1 MYSQYQLQDDSGLL
15 RETASQTSGPF
26 VHIGLALEIA
36 GFESR
41 ADEIWQDLAKDDA
54 KGEHIEL
61 VGYVYDGNGEAVHD
75 ALIEM
80 WQADSEGNYVSDF
93 DNSKAFSGFG
103 RSACATDG
111 EFHFNTVKPGQVA
124 FDGNKDA
131 KLMAPH
137 VNIAIF
143 ARGIN
148 LHLQTRAYFD
158 DEQAANDNCPILNS
172 VPSELRRKTLVAVK
186 EKGEG
191 KRRYRFDI
199 YLQGAGETV
208 FFDF

>member
-1 MYSQYQLQDDSGLL
+1 MYSQYKLQDDSGLL
-15 RETASQTSGPF
+15 RETASQTAGPF

-36 GFESR
+36 GFEARS
-41 ADEIWQDLAKDDA
+41 DEIWQDLAKDDA

-61 VGYVYDGNGEAVHD
+61 VGYVYDGNGDAVHD

-80 WQADSEGNYVSDF
+80 WQADSEGHYVSDF
-93 DNSKAFSGFG
+93 DNKKPFNCFG
-103 RSACATDG
+103 RSACALDG
-111 EFHFNTVKPGQVA
+111 EFHFDTVKPGQVA
-124 FDGNKDA
+124 FDGKDG

-148 LHLQTRAYFD
+148 LHLQTRAYFG
-158 DEQAANDNCPILNS
+158 DEQAANENCPIFNS
-172 VPSELRRKTLVAVK
+172 VPSAERRHTLIAKK
-186 EKGEG
+186 EAGDG
-191 KRRYRFDI
+191 KPRYRFDI
-199 YLQGAGETV
+199 FLQGENETV

>member
-1 MYSQYQLQDDSGLL
+1 MYSQYKLQDDSGLL

-41 ADEIWQDLAKDDA
+41 SDEIWQDLAKEGA
-54 KGEHIEL
+54 EGEHIEL
-61 VGYVYDGNGEAVHD
+61 VGHVYDGNGEAVHD
-75 ALIEM
+75 ALIEI
-80 WQADSEGNYVSDF
+80 WQADSHGNYISNF
-93 DNSKAFSGFG
+93 DNKEPFSGFG
-103 RSACATDG
+103 RSACALDG
-111 EFHFNTVKPGQVA
+111 DFHFHTVKPGQVD
-124 FDGNKDA
+124 FYGKP
-131 KLMAPH
+131 MAPH

-158 DEQAANDNCPILNS
+158 DEQEANEQCPIWKS
-172 VPSELRRKTLVAVK
+172 VPSAERRKTLIAKK
-186 EKGEG
+186 EQGDG
-191 KRRYRFDI
+191 KPRYRFDI
-199 YLQGAGETV
+199 YLQGDGETV

>member
-1 MYSQYQLQDDSGLL
+1 MYNQYKLQYETGVL
-15 RETASQTSGPF
+15 RETASQTAGPF

-41 ADEIWQDLAKDDA
+41 SDEIWQDLAKENA
-54 KGEHIEL
+54 EGEHIEL
-61 VGYVYDGNGEAVHD
+61 VGSVYDGNGDLVHD
-75 ALIEM
+75 ALIEV
-80 WQADSEGNYVSDF
+80 WQADSHGNYIADF
-93 DNSKAFSGFG
+93 DNKKPFSGFG
-103 RSACATDG
+103 RSACAMDG
-111 EFHFNTVKPGQVA
+111 DFYFKTIKPGQVQ
-124 FDGNKDA
+124 FDG

-158 DEQAANDNCPILNS
+158 DEQVANENCPILNS
-172 VPSELRRKTLVAVK
+172 VPSPVRRKTLVAVK
-186 EKGEG
+186 EEG
-191 KRRYRFDI
+191 DAKPRYRFNI
-199 YLQGAGETV
+199 YLQGEGETV

>member
-1 MYSQYQLQDDSGLL
+1 MYSQYKLQDDSGLL

-41 ADEIWQDLAKDDA
+41 SDEIWQDLAKEGA
-54 KGEHIEL
+54 EGEHIEL
-61 VGYVYDGNGEAVHD
+61 VGHVYDGNGEAVYD
-75 ALIEM
+75 ALIEI
-80 WQADSEGNYVSDF
+80 WQADSHGNYISNF
-93 DNSKAFSGFG
+93 DNKEPFSGFG
-103 RSACATDG
+103 RSACALDG
-111 EFHFNTVKPGQVA
+111 DFHFHTVKPGQVD
-124 FDGNKDA
+124 FYSKP
-131 KLMAPH
+131 MAPH

-158 DEQAANDNCPILNS
+158 DEQEANEQCPILNS
-172 VPSELRRKTLVAVK
+172 VPSAERRKTLIAKK
-186 EKGEG
+186 EQGDG
-191 KRRYRFDI
+191 KPRYRFDI
-199 YLQGAGETV
+199 YLQGDGETV

>member
-1 MYSQYQLQDDSGLL
+1 MYSQYKLQDDSGLL

-41 ADEIWQDLAKDDA
+41 SDEIWQDLAKDGA
-54 KGEHIEL
+54 EGEHIEL
-61 VGYVYDGNGEAVHD
+61 VGHVYDGNGEAVHD

-80 WQADSEGNYVSDF
+80 WQADSHGNYIANF
-93 DNSKAFSGFG
+93 DNKQPFSGFG
-103 RSACATDG
+103 RSACALDG
-111 EFHFNTVKPGQVA
+111 DFHFHTVKPGQVD
-124 FDGNKDA
+124 FYGKP
-131 KLMAPH
+131 MAPH

-158 DEQAANDNCPILNS
+158 DEQAANADCPILNS
-172 VPSELRRKTLVAVK
+172 VPSAERRKTLIAKK
-186 EKGEG
+186 EKGDC
-191 KRRYRFDI
+191 KPRYRFDI
-199 YLQGAGETV
+199 YLQGENETV

>member
-1 MYSQYQLQDDSGLL
+1 MYSQYKLQDETGLL
-15 RETASQTSGPF
+15 RETASQTAGPY

-36 GFESR
+36 GFAARS
-41 ADEIWQDLAKDDA
+41 DEIWQDLAKDDA
-54 KGEHIEL
+54 EGEHIEL

-80 WQADSEGNYVSDF
+80 WQADSGGNYVSDF
-93 DNSKAFSGFG
+93 DNKRPFSCFG
-103 RSACATDG
+103 RSACALDG

-124 FDGNKDA
+124 FDGK
-131 KLMAPH
+131 KGTLMAPH

-158 DEQAANDNCPILNS
+158 DEPTANANCLILNS
-172 VPSELRRKTLVAVK
+172 VPSSERRQTLIAKK
-186 EKGEG
+186 EPSDSKP
-191 KRRYRFDI
+191 RYRFDV
-199 YLQGAGETV
+199 YLQGDGETV